1 MSASCG
7 LSLSCSDGFIGHPGA
22 ILRDR
27 NFPSPSIGRASNDP
41 RRRKPWEILV
51 DANGE
56 RFVQEDTDD
65 IDRFERALTD
75 APNMAGWL
83 VWDQK
88 IMEQAPALLDG
99 KPEELEQRF
108 GSHMMYA
115 RANTIEEA
123 ARKFGLPAGRVAAS
137 VAEYNR
143 AQAAGG
149 ADRFGRTHMPLP
161 IVQAPFYMV
170 ETYTSGVYSYAGL
183 DVNAK
188 LQVVTAEKKPI
199 ANLYAAGEVIGGWQC
214 SGDVVVNGCMV
225 TPAVTF
231 GRMLGEGLV

>member
-1 MSASCG
+1 MS
-7 LSLSCSDGFIGHPGA
+7 F
-22 ILRDR
+22 
-27 NFPSPSIGRASNDP
+27 F
-41 RRRKPWEILV
+41 
-51 DANGE
+51 
-56 RFVQEDTDD
+56 
-65 IDRFERALTD
+65 TD
-75 APNMAGWL
+75 AL
-83 VWDQK
+83 RQ
-88 IMEQAPALLDG
+88 
-99 KPEELEQRF
+99 
-108 GSHMMYA
+108 
-115 RANTIEEA
+115 
-123 ARKFGLPAGRVAAS
+123 
-137 VAEYNR
+137 
-143 AQAAGG
+143 
-149 ADRFGRTHMPLP
+149 P